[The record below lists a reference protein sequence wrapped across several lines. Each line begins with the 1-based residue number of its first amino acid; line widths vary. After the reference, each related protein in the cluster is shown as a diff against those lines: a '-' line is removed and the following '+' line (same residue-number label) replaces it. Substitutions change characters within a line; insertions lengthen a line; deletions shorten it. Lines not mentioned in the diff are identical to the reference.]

1 VDERGTGAVR
11 NQGRRKGSFLVTV
24 TAAVILAVA
33 AAMVVI
39 AVRWHQ
45 QEAFAGRRPS
55 GIPANVPTGTINL
68 MGLSPVP
75 ATAAPGFTL
84 TDQDG
89 RTLPLSRLRGK
100 VVVLEFID
108 PHCTD
113 ICPLVSQEF
122 VDAYHDLGRTAGGV
136 VFAGVNVNRYFNRVP
151 DVLAYSRDHQLST
164 IPDWH
169 FFTGSA
175 AVLQAAWRDYNIEV
189 EAPNPDADIVHT
201 SIIYFIG
208 PGGTERYVAT
218 PVADRTSN
226 GTSYLPGGQLAAWGR
241 GIALVAKTLTS

>member
-1 VDERGTGAVR
+1 
-11 NQGRRKGSFLVTV
+11 
-24 TAAVILAVA
+24 
-33 AAMVVI
+33 
-39 AVRWHQ
+39 
-45 QEAFAGRRPS
+45 
-55 GIPANVPTGTINL
+55 VPN
-68 MGLSPVP
+68 
-75 ATAAPGFTL
+75 
-84 TDQDG
+84 
-89 RTLPLSRLRGK
+89 
-100 VVVLEFID
+100 
-108 PHCTD
+108 
-113 ICPLVSQEF
+113 
-122 VDAYHDLGRTAGGV
+122 
-136 VFAGVNVNRYFNRVP
+136 
-151 DVLAYSRDHQLST
+151 VLAYSRDHQLST

-169 FFTGSA
+169 FFTGPA